1 MCFFVR
7 KRKQKELLDEIHDL
21 YQVCVNLGNENRS
34 FSEYKKV
41 LECLSE
47 FSSNGMQLIG
57 LEQQNG
63 YYYAAVI
70 TAIPRGLYV
79 PNVEQQTIYL
89 FRLPNTHLTKKIGRM
104 YVELLPSCKVKIVDW
119 CTTPSNQ
126 GYGSMLLK
134 MVIEYFRNAGFQ
146 TIVGIISPV
155 DFNHED
161 LLRHLYGK
169 FGFEITDY
177 ETHRKL
183 YLKLRENARNPIRQN
198 SCEVCIRSAEYN
210 YFRNEDILAHDTN
223 IESSP
228 KNT

>member
-1 MCFFVR
+1 MCFFTR
-7 KRKQKELLDEIHDL
+7 KRKQKELLDQINDL
-21 YQVCVNLGNENRS
+21 NQICVNLRSENRS
-34 FSEYKKV
+34 FPECKKA
-41 LECLSE
+41 LECLAE
-47 FSSNGMQLIG
+47 FSSNGLQLIG

-70 TAIPRGLYV
+70 TAISKELYV

-89 FRLPNTHLTKKIGRM
+89 FRLPNTHMTQKIGRM
-104 YVELLPSCKVKIVDW
+104 YVELPSSCKVRIVDW

-134 MVIEYFRNAGFQ
+134 MVIEHFRNAGFQ

-161 LLRHLYGK
+161 LLRHIYKK

-183 YLKLRENARNPIRQN
+183 YLKLRENARYPISQEN
-198 SCEVCIRSAEYN
+198 CEVCIRSSCYN
-210 YFRNEDILAHDTN
+210 MLKNEHILEHDTR
-223 IESSP
+223 
-228 KNT
+228 